1 MNDSLEC
8 KYEKDNRL
16 QLLKGKR
23 EKINDTCFIST
34 RTSENDTCFIKNNK
48 IFSIIHAQTCAKQV
62 LGVSKDETPLV

>member
-34 RTSENDTCFIKNNK
+34 RAK
-48 IFSIIHAQTCAKQV
+48 IGRAHV
-62 LGVSKDETPLV
+62 